1 MFKLRHILFGFI
13 FALSVMLMTQTSSP
27 IYAAEGCSLN
37 ASGNG
42 DTDVFFNNVHAL
54 EGDTITIVVTAAPGA
69 GNGVAITTLN
79 YISKSVGN
87 GGFTTPTVLSY
98 TFPRDTTFNL
108 QIEWE
113 YLGEPENTYSISC
126 SSSEDGAGPLAA
138 NLLDG
143 RLNNEQGKD
152 VAAPVAVYCA
162 DGNIDVY
169 KIDAETGDGT
179 RIISVAQVEG
189 SPESTQ
195 LLASA
200 EGVSLYWLDTGE
212 YHINTTN
219 FEGKPYWINW
229 VGCSSDAL
237 THTLN

>member
-1 MFKLRHILFGFI
+1 MFKLGHIFFGFI
-13 FALSVMLMTQTSSP
+13 FALSVILISQTTTP
-27 IYAAEGCSLN
+27 VYAAEGCSIN
-37 ASGNG
+37 VSGTTLGTNVDFDNIYATAG
-42 DTDVFFNNVHAL
+42 DTV
-54 EGDTITIVVTAAPGA
+54 TIVMTAAPGDFSS
-69 GNGVAITTLN
+69 ILMEPFLTH
-79 YISKSVGN
+79 ISSKHPYV
-87 GGFTTPTVLSY
+87 VSY
-98 TFPRDTTFNL
+98 TFTAETTFYIHLDWQFASPQNG
-108 QIEWE
+108 
-113 YLGEPENTYSISC
+113 YMISC
-126 SSSEDGAGPLAA
+126 SRNGAGPLAA

-143 RLNNEQGKD
+143 RLNDDQQRD

-162 DGNIDVY
+162 DGNIDIY

-237 THTLN
+237 AHALN

>member
-1 MFKLRHILFGFI
+1 MRPIKFIVPMLVFGLIVFLG
-13 FALSVMLMTQTSSP
+13 FQTLNP
-27 IYAAEGCSLN
+27 VLAATATC
-37 ASGNG
+37 
-42 DTDVFFNNVHAL
+42 
-54 EGDTITIVVTAAPGA
+54 EGDALATVKFDTPAVNRYRLNGTGPGLPTAEYFSSDTQPESFAWVLPGP
-69 GNGVAITTLN
+69 GSWDVSLEW
-79 YISKSVGN
+79 SR
-87 GGFTTPTVLSY
+87 GGAWEVSA
-98 TFPRDTTFNL
+98 RDSL
-108 QIEWE
+108 VRIKC
-113 YLGEPENTYSISC
+113 IDK
-126 SSSEDGAGPLAA
+126 EDGAPAG

-143 RLNNEQGKD
+143 RINNDQSKD

-179 RIISVAQVEG
+179 RIMRVAQVEG

-229 VGCSSDAL
+229 IGCSSDAL

>member
-1 MFKLRHILFGFI
+1 MYYKKFWIVAILIAVLASSFTIAGTASAADDTICVAFEVQLQNFTGSPATATI
-13 FALSVMLMTQTSSP
+13 FFSSISTGLPLSPTV
-27 IYAAEGCSLN
+27 SLTLQPG
-37 ASGNG
+37 ASGTLSLFASIPNVPFDLGGGSGGLSITSTTYFG
-42 DTDVFFNNVHAL
+42 DIV
-54 EGDTITIVVTAAPGA
+54 GDS
-69 GNGVAITTLN
+69 N
-79 YISKSVGN
+79 
-87 GGFTTPTVLSY
+87 
-98 TFPRDTTFNL
+98 
-108 QIEWE
+108 
-113 YLGEPENTYSISC
+113 C
-126 SSSEDGAGPLAA
+126 SDEAGPLAG

-162 DGNIDVY
+162 DGNIDIY

-229 VGCSSDAL
+229 VGCSSNDL
-237 THTLN
+237 THTNN